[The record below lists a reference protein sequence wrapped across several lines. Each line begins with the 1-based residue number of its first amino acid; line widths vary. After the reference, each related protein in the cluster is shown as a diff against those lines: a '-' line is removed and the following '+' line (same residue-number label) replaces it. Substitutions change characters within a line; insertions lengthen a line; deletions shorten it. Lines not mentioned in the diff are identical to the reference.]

1 MTSDFAA
8 SMDAASGPLKRMNA
22 ITAQIGLSVIPADAG
37 CCCLC
42 SVYEPHLCDGW
53 RADDLVRE
61 VPGTPWLF
69 QKTPPPTIV
78 PLCRSCFAAEVRK
91 G

>member
-8 SMDAASGPLKRMNA
+8 SMDAASGPLKRLTA
-22 ITAQIGLSVIPADAG
+22 ITSQIGLSVIPADAG

-42 SVYEPHLCDGW
+42 SVYEPHLCEGW
-53 RADDLVRE
+53 RDGDCVRE
-61 VPGTPWLF
+61 VPAAKVLGF
-69 QKTPPPTIV
+69 QPPPVQV
-78 PLCRSCFAAEVRK
+78 PMCRPCFAAEIRK